1 VWSDIGLMQGR
12 AEAPTLSV
20 GQGLVERA
28 RVAFFRSF
36 FRLLLVFIALAE
48 WVCIAWVAHAFDATP
63 PAALHVLA
71 PAVFY
76 FLNYRII
83 VRRGARRSR
92 LVDAAIRVYASL
104 AFTSIFCAVLLIPAG
119 LVWLTGTGLASL
131 AGIPADVS
139 ATVGRCYYW
148 LVNAGFAT
156 VGGLLIW
163 GYTVGQRQLIVSS
176 LDAPIRD
183 LPPELDGFRIVQ
195 LSDLHIGNY
204 MDLAE
209 LAAHVERVNALE
221 PDLVCLTGDLV
232 DRPETCTHAFPTLG
246 GLRARHGV
254 LAILGNHDFYAG
266 ADTVTAALREL
277 TPFTVLRNALAVIE
291 RESARLVVV
300 GVDDLGRDWARGV
313 PEHPALPALATAA
326 PSGAPLVVLSHRPD
340 CFPQAAKLGAGL
352 QLSGHTHGGQLAV
365 PWLPGR
371 PPRNLAEFISRF
383 HRGLYREG
391 DATLYVNRG
400 LGFTGQR
407 IRLFTS
413 REIALVTLR
422 AA

>member
-1 VWSDIGLMQGR
+1 
-12 AEAPTLSV
+12 
-20 GQGLVERA
+20 
-28 RVAFFRSF
+28 
-36 FRLLLVFIALAE
+36 
-48 WVCIAWVAHAFDATP
+48 
-63 PAALHVLA
+63 
-71 PAVFY
+71 
-76 FLNYRII
+76 
-83 VRRGARRSR
+83 
-92 LVDAAIRVYASL
+92 
-104 AFTSIFCAVLLIPAG
+104 
-119 LVWLTGTGLASL
+119 
-131 AGIPADVS
+131 
-139 ATVGRCYYW
+139 
-148 LVNAGFAT
+148 
-156 VGGLLIW
+156 
-163 GYTVGQRQLIVSS
+163 
-176 LDAPIRD
+176 
-183 LPPELDGFRIVQ
+183 
-195 LSDLHIGNY
+195 
-204 MDLAE
+204 
-209 LAAHVERVNALE
+209 VNALE

-232 DRPETCTHAFPTLG
+232 DRPETCARAFPTLG

-291 RESARLVVV
+291 RESATLAVA

-326 PSGAPLVVLSHRPD
+326 PAGAPLVVLSHRPD
-340 CFPQAAKLGAGL
+340 CFPQAASLGAGL

-371 PPRNLAEFISRF
+371 APRNLAEFISRF

-391 DATLYVNRG
+391 DALLYVNRG

-413 REIALVTLR
+413 REITIVTLR